1 MAVALFYSVTVVA
14 IAGGDAFAEAIG
26 AVVVSVFMSEFGAL
40 EEVGVAT
47 VGEVGVATV
56 VAAIAI

>member
-14 IAGGDAFAEAIG
+14 IAGGDAFVEAIG
-26 AVVVSVFMSEFGAL
+26 AVVVSEFMSEFGAL

-47 VGEVGVATV
+47 V
-56 VAAIAI
+56 VAAIVRSCI

>member
-14 IAGGDAFAEAIG
+14 IAGGDAFVEAIG

-40 EEVGVAT
+40 EEAGVAT
-47 VGEVGVATV
+47 VVEVGVATV